1 MLRWRDLF
9 VRNKFT
15 NSCCKWERVLM
26 PDHLVFGFDQTLCL
40 LKLQMPKSFKGI
52 PTSKI
57 KRRKMSMIQ
66 KQHKKWTITHQMC
79 THYYPIGG
87 TSSPSNKWIVINSHT
102 KDASKNEKEK
112 LVNESLKS
120 LAFPKP
126 LVFELS
132 FLVMT
137 NHTSI

>member
-1 MLRWRDLF
+1 
-9 VRNKFT
+9 
-15 NSCCKWERVLM
+15 
-26 PDHLVFGFDQTLCL
+26 
-40 LKLQMPKSFKGI
+40 MPKSFKGV

-57 KRRKMSMIQ
+57 KRKKMRTIK

-79 THYYPIGG
+79 THYYLIGG
-87 TSSPSNKWIVINSHT
+87 TSSPTNREIVIDSQT

-112 LVNESLKS
+112 LVNESLKG
-120 LAFPKP
+120 LAIPKP

-137 NHTSI
+137 NHASI